1 MGHVAA
7 PTAVRFEH
15 RTDED
20 PVLGIG
26 TATPRLSWIVPAA
39 AAAFVQEAYEVELA
53 RAGGAPEVVRV
64 MGREQVLVPWPAA
77 PLTSRESLRVRVRVN
92 GAGMQSA
99 WSDPAT
105 VEAGLLRTEDWSAQ
119 FISPRELGGLGAP
132 APVLQSAF
140 DLPDGVVKARLYATA
155 HGLYTAW
162 LNGQRVGDQLL
173 APGWT
178 SYGHRLRYQTYD
190 VTDLVRSGG
199 NNLAVLLGNGWYRG
213 RLGWNG
219 RHAHYGDRLA
229 LLAQLE
235 VTTSDGKVLRLGT
248 DDSWT
253 ARESGILADDL
264 YDGQRTDLR
273 PRTDDRTGTVE
284 VVDADLARLVAP
296 DGPPVRATQTLP
308 ATAVFASPSGATL
321 VDFGQN
327 LVGWVRLRVRDQ
339 APGHEVV
346 VRHAEVLEHGELG
359 VRPLRTARATDSYLL
374 AGAPLEV
381 LEPSL
386 TLHGFRYAE
395 IRGLPEVRAE
405 DVEAVVV
412 GSDLRRTGWF
422 ASSDPQLDRFHEN
435 VVLGDAGQLRG
446 RAHRLSPARRAAGLD
461 R

>member
-7 PTAVRFEH
+7 PTALRFEH
-15 RTDED
+15 RTDEG

-26 TATPRLSWIVPAA
+26 TATPRLSWIVPSAD
-39 AAAFVQEAYEVELA
+39 AAFVQEAYEVEIA
-53 RAGGAPEVVRV
+53 RAGGASEVVRV
-64 MGREQVLVPWPAA
+64 ISGEQVLVPWPAA
-77 PLTSRESLRVRVRVN
+77 PLTSRESVRVRVS

-105 VEAGLLRTEDWSAQ
+105 VEAGLLRTEDWTAR
-119 FISPRELGGLGAP
+119 FISPRDLGTLGAP
-132 APVLQSAF
+132 APVLQSTF
-140 DLPDGVVKARLYATA
+140 DLPGGAVKARLYVTG

-162 LNGQRVGDQLL
+162 LNTQRVGDLVL
-173 APGWT
+173 TPGWT
-178 SYGHRLRYQTYD
+178 SYAHRLRYQTYD
-190 VTDLVRSGG
+190 VTSLVREGG
-199 NNLAVLLGNGWYRG
+199 NELAVLLGNGWYRG
-213 RLGWNG
+213 RLGFAG
-219 RHAHYGDRLA
+219 RRAVYGDRLA

-235 VTTSDGKVLRLGT
+235 VTTADGIVHILGT
-248 DDSWT
+248 DTSWT
-253 ARESGILADDL
+253 AWESGVLADDL

-273 PRTDDRTGTVE
+273 PHTDDRTGAVE
-284 VVDADLARLVAP
+284 VVDADLTRLVAP
-296 DGPPVRATQTLP
+296 MGPPMRVTQTLP
-308 ATAVFASPSGATL
+308 ATAVFSSPSGATL

-359 VRPLRTARATDSYLL
+359 VRPLRTAKATDSYLL
-374 AGAPLEV
+374 AGGPLEV

-386 TLHGFRYAE
+386 TFHGFRFAE
-395 IRGLPEVRAE
+395 IRGLPQVRVE

-435 VVLGDAGQLRG
+435 VVWGMRG
-446 RAHRLSPARRAAGLD
+446 NFLDVPTDCSPTRRAAGLD